1 MVIEGDED
9 DGFGKRTQPKGGQIM
24 KVARAIKQEW
34 RRQTR
39 LVFSI
44 ELFDQTGRRG
54 EPQLRPPTPH
64 IGNRKADRFVR
75 PCVIEIEMERAIT
88 QAHWCAAG

>member
-34 RRQTR
+34 RRQIR

-54 EPQLRPPTPH
+54 ETQLRPPTPS
-64 IGNRKADRFVR
+64 IGNRKAD
-75 PCVIEIEMERAIT
+75 
-88 QAHWCAAG
+88 